1 MFSRKWSG
9 ADGVVIRFGGID
21 STDLDLNGDAA
32 GMPRRLSAVSQ
43 QASQPQH
50 WYISYLMED

>member
-21 STDLDLNGDAA
+21 STDDLNGDAA
-32 GMPRRLSAVSQ
+32 GMPRRLSAVK
-43 QASQPQH
+43 
-50 WYISYLMED
+50 

>member
-21 STDLDLNGDAA
+21 STDLDLNRDAA
-32 GMPRRLSAVSQ
+32 GMPRRLSAVK
-43 QASQPQH
+43 
-50 WYISYLMED
+50 

>member
-21 STDLDLNGDAA
+21 STDLDTEAQSG
-32 GMPRRLSAVSQ
+32 
-43 QASQPQH
+43 QPL
-50 WYISYLMED
+50 YVTPGFL